1 MAHVR
6 KGRAKGAGRC
16 NVYVPLEFLMDHE
29 LIHTQD
35 KCLLKLKGDFTIQNV
50 GEIRSSLL
58 EALEG
63 SEPIEISLEEVTEMD
78 ASSLQLLC
86 SAHRASVLGQ
96 KQLKITGE
104 LPAVAVQS
112 ASAAGFMRQMGCPID
127 VANTCLWIMEKEQCK
142 R

>member
-1 MAHVR
+1 M
-6 KGRAKGAGRC
+6 
-16 NVYVPLEFLMDHE
+16 
-29 LIHTQD
+29 
-35 KCLLKLKGDFTIQNV
+35 LKLKGDFTIQNV

-127 VANTCLWIMEKEQCK
+127 AANTCLWIMEKEQCK